1 MTRIPL
7 IIDGPSVKGLG
18 RQDFVVEHVDLF
30 HSILKYVGI
39 DPPQNTRG
47 QDILAIARTGETQ
60 DRWVF
65 GENTLYGDPMLS
77 ITTKDKRLILNQ
89 KTKQA
94 TLWHTKDGY
103 ETTPVEEKL
112 QTPLSK
118 PLLGGIKVI
127 RGNIEPIKDIDEV
140 VLPDQEMFQQLKSLG
155 YIEEK

>member
-1 MTRIPL
+1 M
-7 IIDGPSVKGLG
+7 
-18 RQDFVVEHVDLF
+18 
-30 HSILKYVGI
+30 
-39 DPPQNTRG
+39 
-47 QDILAIARTGETQ
+47 
-60 DRWVF
+60 
-65 GENTLYGDPMLS
+65 
-77 ITTKDKRLILNQ
+77 NQ
-89 KTKQA
+89 KTKHA
-94 TLWHTKDGY
+94 TLWYTKTEY